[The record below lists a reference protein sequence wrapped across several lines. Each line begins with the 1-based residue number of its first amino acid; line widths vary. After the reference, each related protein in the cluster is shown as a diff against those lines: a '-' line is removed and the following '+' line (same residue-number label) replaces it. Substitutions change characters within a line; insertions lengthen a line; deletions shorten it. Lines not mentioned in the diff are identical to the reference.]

1 MLSFFTHSPATSTHF
16 STLHFTVPKLAD
28 DPTVLNI
35 VAMKSRISTG
45 QSAAARR
52 RDSRVSAW
60 TSGHHT
66 ARPYKHGGRAT
77 ASVPYQIQT
86 EPATGLSTLDAIVVS
101 GTN

>member
-16 STLHFTVPKLAD
+16 STLHFTVSKLAG

-45 QSAAARR
+45 QGAAARR

-60 TSGHHT
+60 TSGQRTPH
-66 ARPYKHGGRAT
+66 RPPVRRAT

-86 EPATGLSTLDAIVVS
+86 EPATGLSTLRAIVVS